1 MSPMISPVPQA
12 HDAGGVPLGQL
23 LVGVTITT
31 RVSLAISWSRSMIC
45 TLVSLSRA
53 PVGSSAS
60 RMVGWLMRA
69 RAMATTASGPPDI
82 WLGRFVELVPRPTF
96 SSTSTA
102 RWRRSFLDTPA
113 RVRGHLH
120 IGQHRLVGG

>member
-1 MSPMISPVPQA
+1 
-12 HDAGGVPLGQL
+12 
-23 LVGVTITT
+23 
-31 RVSLAISWSRSMIC
+31 MIC

-69 RAMATTASGPPDI
+69 RAMATRCIWPPDI
-82 WLGRFVELVPRPTF
+82 WLGRLWSWSPRPTF

-113 RVRGHLH
+113 RVRDISTLASTVWWGM
-120 IGQHRLVGG
+120 RL